1 MRSRPLLIPGPRR
14 PARLGAHQAAARRQ
28 RV

>member
-14 PARLGAHQAAARRQ
+14 PARLGRTRRRRDGS